1 MFRNKVSIQIFM
13 LALLLVGFVV
23 QKNAA
28 AQATSRDDSL
38 KPYTSC
44 QFEDGLKVVQVD
56 RLPKGV
62 TFRTETTSGGEKKV
76 SLVDGYRIMV
86 AYPKTDFFANIKAE
100 ESNPDDYAKDKET
113 VTEGLKWAIAN
124 SKEMESQEPLKVSY
138 NGFEGYAMNRKSL
151 VGNTLG
157 ITVLFSDGDHHII
170 TIYFLNQNPKKR
182 KFQTIEE
189 WRALK
194 ESFLNR
200 YTSCIRGKSQPRA
213 TGDGLFQSGAAQ
225 QRHAAERGPAGP
237 HLRQKGR
244 APADAWR

>member
-1 MFRNKVSIQIFM
+1 LFPNKVSIHIFM
-13 LALLLVGFVV
+13 LTLLFVGFIV

-28 AQATSRDDSL
+28 AQTTSRDDSL
-38 KPYTSC
+38 KPYASC

-62 TFRTETTSGGEKKV
+62 TFRTENTPSGGKKV

-100 ESNPDDYAKDKET
+100 KSNPDDYAKDKET

-124 SKEMESQEPLKVSY
+124 GKEMESQEPIKVSF
-138 NGFEGYAMNRKSL
+138 NGFEGYALNRKSL

-157 ITVLFSDGDHHII
+157 ITVLFSDADRHII

-189 WRALK
+189 WRTLR
-194 ESFLNR
+194 ENFLNR
-200 YTSCIRGKSQPRA
+200 YTSCIRGNSQP
-213 TGDGLFQSGAAQ
+213 
-225 QRHAAERGPAGP
+225 
-237 HLRQKGR
+237 
-244 APADAWR
+244 